1 MLSDAICSKYINPAF
16 LFYAIFRLA
25 DYSSDSFYFRLQKR
39 DKEVAP
45 NLHKI
50 FVVPFSPLVFKYA
63 INRNCFGDLYLWCER
78 RFLKIVSTPLP
89 TALTSAPNPLLHPW
103 CKAPQPRS
111 LCAPS
116 INLKLASLN
125 RG

>member
-1 MLSDAICSKYINPAF
+1 MLSEAICSKYINPAC

-25 DYSSDSFYFRLQKR
+25 DFSSDSFYFRLQKG

-45 NLHKI
+45 SLHKI
-50 FVVPFSPLVFKYA
+50 LVVPFSPLVFKYA

-89 TALTSAPNPLLHPW
+89 THRLYVSPQSTFAPLVQSTPAALTL
-103 CKAPQPRS
+103 RS
-111 LCAPS
+111 F
-116 INLKLASLN
+116 N
-125 RG
+125 